1 MPENLEITKKLK
13 ERLKDYDLVEYVGE
27 FEGRPV
33 YRVSDIPLID
43 YFTSY
48 QGGPDFV
55 WVDLDDFSKSLMIQ
69 WNDPE
74 FSHFHDIALQW
85 HPEIK
90 KLLHMD

>member
-33 YRVSDIPLID
+33 YRVSDIPLIE
-43 YFTSY
+43 YFTSS

-55 WVDLDDFSKSLMIQ
+55 WVDPENIGKSLLIP
-69 WNDPE
+69 WNDPD
-74 FSHFHDIALQW
+74 FGHFHEIALQW